1 MSVCVRVGAALF
13 ALNNMQK
20 ENSEEICSGLLLIII
35 LWLKI
40 THGLLQKNDRVCVFA
55 YVCGVF
61 VCV

>member
-1 MSVCVRVGAALF
+1 MRVGAALF